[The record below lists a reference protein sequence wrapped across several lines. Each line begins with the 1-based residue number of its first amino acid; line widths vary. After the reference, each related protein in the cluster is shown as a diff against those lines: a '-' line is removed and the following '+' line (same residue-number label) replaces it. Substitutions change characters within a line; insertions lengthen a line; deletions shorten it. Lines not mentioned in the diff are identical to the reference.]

1 MANEVSNQVVV
12 SKKQRRNAKSHQGK
26 TDRISGIDAT
36 TKLPAKRRSLL
47 SYVALAGP
55 AFVAG
60 AWQFGPGNLTTAV
73 QAGSGFGY
81 SLIWVIAVSTLL
93 MLFLVDM
100 SVRLGIKSPVS
111 LISSI
116 KDVLGPT
123 FGRLAGFGVF
133 LICLCFSVGN
143 AVGSGLGL
151 NMLLGGNPIM
161 WTVIVTLVVG
171 AILFVKQ
178 VYQVIEK
185 VLIVIVALMGIA
197 FVVSAFMVNPEW
209 NEAANG
215 LIPTI
220 PENAWL
226 LVIALVGTNFS
237 VNAAFYTAY
246 GTKEHKRTEKEYKD
260 LLIADTI
267 PGILAPGIMTMLVI
281 IVAAATLGQTGATA
295 SSLPEL
301 ARVFE
306 PLAGSFGSIVF
317 SLGFFGA
324 AFSSMLANATAGGT
338 MISDALGKGPTAN
351 SSAAKVGISG
361 ILFFGLLITV
371 IFNSAPVQLIVIAQA
386 TTVFV
391 APFLALLII
400 IMSNNKKLMGQM
412 VNKWWQNVMGIIGLT
427 AVLVLSVRLLLSLI
441 G

>member
-1 MANEVSNQVVV
+1 MANEVSNRVVG
-12 SKKQRRNAKSHQGK
+12 SKNQRRNVQPHRGKS
-26 TDRISGIDAT
+26 DRIPDIEIAT
-36 TKLPAKRRSLL
+36 ALPSKRRSLF

-81 SLIWVIAVSTLL
+81 SLIWVVALSTFL

-116 KDVLGPT
+116 KDILGPI

-178 VYQVIEK
+178 VYQFIEK

-215 LIPTI
+215 LVPLI
-220 PENAWL
+220 PEDAWL

-246 GTKEHKRTEKEYKD
+246 GTKEHKRTERDYKD

-281 IVAAATLGQTGATA
+281 IVAAATLGQTGGTA

-301 ARVFE
+301 AGVFE
-306 PLAGSFGSIVF
+306 PLAGSFGSFIF
-317 SLGFFGA
+317 SLGFFGS

-338 MISDALGKGPTAN
+338 MISDALGKEPSAN
-351 SSAAKVGISG
+351 SPSAKAGISG
-361 ILFFGLLITV
+361 ILFFGLVITV
-371 IFNSAPVQLIVIAQA
+371 IFNSAPVELIVIAQA
-386 TTVFV
+386 TTVLV
-391 APFLALLII
+391 APFLALLILI
-400 IMSNNKKLMGQM
+400 TANNKELMGKM
-412 VNKWWQNVMGIIGLT
+412 ANKWWQNLMGIVGLT
-427 AVLVLSVRLLLSLI
+427 AILVLSIRLLLTLI

>member
-1 MANEVSNQVVV
+1 MANEVSNRVVG
-12 SKKQRRNAKSHQGK
+12 SKNQHQNSDSQPEYPDK
-26 TDRISGIDAT
+26 ISDIDIT
-36 TKLPAKRRSLL
+36 TKSPMKRRSFL

-111 LISSI
+111 LITSI
-116 KDVLGPT
+116 KDTLGPI
-123 FGRLAGFGVF
+123 FGTLAGFGVF

-171 AILFVKQ
+171 AILFVRH

-185 VLIVIVALMGIA
+185 MLIVIVALMGIA

-215 LIPTI
+215 LIPQI
-220 PENAWL
+220 PENSWL

-237 VNAAFYTAY
+237 VNAAFYTSY
-246 GTKEHKRTEKEYKD
+246 GTKEHKRTENEYKD
-260 LLIADTI
+260 LIIADTI

-281 IVAAATLGQTGATA
+281 VVAAATLG
-295 SSLPEL
+295 
-301 ARVFE
+301 
-306 PLAGSFGSIVF
+306 
-317 SLGFFGA
+317 LGW
-324 AFSSMLANATAGGT
+324 
-338 MISDALGKGPTAN
+338 
-351 SSAAKVGISG
+351 SG
-361 ILFFGLLITV
+361 F
-371 IFNSAPVQLIVIAQA
+371 
-386 TTVFV
+386 
-391 APFLALLII
+391 
-400 IMSNNKKLMGQM
+400 
-412 VNKWWQNVMGIIGLT
+412 
-427 AVLVLSVRLLLSLI
+427 
-441 G
+441 